1 MWKVFLGCGACL
13 AMTAAAGFG
22 LAYADE
28 AEVPLDKLPKVVVDA
43 VKQKYPKAELVKAT
57 QDEEDDEIEFEV
69 TVKEN
74 GKLIDIT
81 LDSDGDIEGLEKELD
96 LKDLPKAVVDALG
109 KRYPKAN
116 IESME
121 AVYEVEDG
129 TEELEFYEVQLKISS
144 GDEIEVQVK
153 SNGTIVDSISEDWT
167 SDFSADKDSLV
178 STGKNPF
185 FILEPGYQ
193 MVFEDDDE
201 KVVKTVM
208 DETKVVDGIECRVV
222 EERETKNGKLVEF
235 SRNYFA
241 ISKRT
246 GSVYYFGED
255 VDDYKNDKV
264 VGHHGTW
271 LAGKDGAQFGLIMPG
286 VPLIY
291 GRFYQEVAPNVAEDR
306 AEIIALGV
314 SIKTP
319 AGQFKNCVKMEETTP
334 LEPNVKEY
342 KVYAP
347 GVGCVQDGDLKLVK
361 YGKVELPKKN

>member
-1 MWKVFLGCGACL
+1 
-13 AMTAAAGFG
+13 MTAATGFG
-22 LAYADE
+22 LAHADE
-28 AEVPLDKLPKVVVDA
+28 VDVPLDKLPKAVADA

-57 QDEEDDEIEFEV
+57 QDEEDD
-69 TVKEN
+69 
-74 GKLIDIT
+74 
-81 LDSDGDIEGLEKELD
+81 
-96 LKDLPKAVVDALG
+96 
-109 KRYPKAN
+109 
-116 IESME
+116 
-121 AVYEVEDG
+121 
-129 TEELEFYEVQLKISS
+129 
-144 GDEIEVQVK
+144 
-153 SNGTIVDSISEDWT
+153 
-167 SDFSADKDSLV
+167 
-178 STGKNPF
+178 
-185 FILEPGYQ
+185 
-193 MVFEDDDE
+193 DE
-201 KVVKTVM
+201 KVVKTVT

-246 GSVYYFGED
+246 GCVYYFGED
-255 VDDYKNDKV
+255 VDDYKNDKI

-319 AGQFKNCVKMEETTP
+319 AGQFRNCVKMEETTP

>member
-1 MWKVFLGCGACL
+1 MWKVFLSCGACL
-13 AMTAAAGFG
+13 AMTAVAGSG

-28 AEVPLDKLPKVVVDA
+28 VEVPVDKLPKVVADA
-43 VKQKYPKAELVKAT
+43 VTKKYPKAELVKAT
-57 QDEEDDEIEFEV
+57 KDEEDDEVEYEV

-96 LKDLPKAVVDALG
+96 LKDLPKSVVDSLG
-109 KRYPKAN
+109 KRFAN
-116 IESME
+116 ATLQSVE
-121 AVYEVEDG
+121 AVCEVDDG
-129 TEELEFYEVQLKISS
+129 TEELKFYEVQLKASN
-144 GDEIEVQVK
+144 GDEVEVKVK
-153 SNGTIVDSISEDWT
+153 PDGTIIDSISEDWT
-167 SDFSADKDSLV
+167 SDFSADKDSLT
-178 STGKNPF
+178 STGTNPF
-185 FILEPGYQ
+185 FILEPGFQ
-193 MVFEDDDE
+193 TVFEDDDE
-201 KVVKTVM
+201 KVVKTVL

-271 LAGKDGAQFGLIMPG
+271 LAGKDGARFGLIMPG

-361 YGKVELPKKN
+361 YGKVELPKH

>member
-22 LAYADE
+22 LAFADE
-28 AEVPLDKLPKVVVDA
+28 VEVPVDKLPKVVSEA
-43 VKQKYPKAELVKAT
+43 VTKKFPKAELVKAT
-57 QDEEDDEIEFEV
+57 KDEEDDEIEYEV

-74 GKLIDIT
+74 GKSIDIT
-81 LDSDGDIEGLEKELD
+81 LDSEGDIEGLEKELD
-96 LKDLPKAVVDALG
+96 LKDLPKAVVDAIE
-109 KRYPKAN
+109 KRYSKAT
-116 IESME
+116 IESVE
-121 AVYEVEDG
+121 AVYEVDDG
-129 TEELEFYEVQLKISS
+129 EEELEFYEVQLKTSS

-153 SNGTIVDSISEDWT
+153 SDGTIIDSISEDWR

-201 KVVKTVM
+201 KVVKTVV
-208 DETKVVDGIECRVV
+208 DETKMVDGIECRVV

-264 VGHHGTW
+264 VGHHGSW
-271 LAGKDGAQFGLIMPG
+271 LAGKDGAQFGLMMPG
-286 VPLIY
+286 LPLMN
-291 GRFYQEVAPNVAEDR
+291 GRFYQEVAPKVAEDR
-306 AEIIALGV
+306 AEIIGLGV

-361 YGKVELPKKN
+361 YGKVELPKH

>member
-1 MWKVFLGCGACL
+1 MWKVFLGCVACV

-28 AEVPLDKLPKVVVDA
+28 VEVPLDKLPKAVADE
-43 VKQKYPKAELVKAT
+43 VKQKFPKAELVKAT
-57 QDEEDDEIEFEV
+57 QDDEDDEIEYEV

-81 LDSDGDIEGLEKELD
+81 LDSEGDIEGMEKELD
-96 LKDLPKAVVDALG
+96 LKDLPKAVVDAIE
-109 KRYPKAN
+109 KRYSKAT
-116 IESME
+116 IESAE
-121 AVYEVEDG
+121 AVYEVDEEE
-129 TEELEFYEVQLKISS
+129 EELEFYEVQLNTSS

-153 SNGTIVDSISEDWT
+153 SDGTIIDSISEDWT

-178 STGKNPF
+178 STGTNPF

-208 DETKVVDGIECRVV
+208 NETKVVDGIECRVV

-255 VDDYKNDKV
+255 VDDYKNDQV

-271 LAGKDGAQFGLIMPG
+271 LAGKDGAQFGLVMPG
-286 VPLIY
+286 LPLMN
-291 GRFYQEVAPNVAEDR
+291 GRFYQEVAPKVAEDR
-306 AEIIALGV
+306 AEIIDLGA